1 MENSNKKKA
10 IFDRSNKLK
19 KQEPIKL
26 QANENIQLKI
36 NQTKRATMSQT
47 FISQTPNPNKFS
59 IKTTLKKDKNNP
71 SSSYLSKDSS
81 QSTKISEVSKI
92 VTNKKNSSK
101 NLTNEMNKISNNQ
114 PVKIL
119 NKKGNFPISPKHSF
133 RDSFSSKDKIN
144 LSNSTIE
151 KNSINSVNVN
161 KEFSLNETLKIISE
175 IQKQFEDNVRN
186 NKKPLDAIKKI
197 INNEYTIFTYV
208 PLSQFQ
214 KDNIMKNIERSSELR
229 TKNYEMAFHYII
241 KAIEDIRKLIGN
253 YYVSIEKKK
262 NKHENNN
269 NINHNIIMNEIK
281 EEKEIELEIEK
292 GNKNKKKENKKEE
305 IKKNINT
312 NKEEKKEEKKIEEK
326 KKEDIKEKE
335 IKKDKLRHSNT
346 ISKKTRNKVN
356 INIDNIDDTDYKDDI
371 MLENAFII
379 PPKSSG
385 FNYQLVKEMTRMRS
399 QRFSVYQHESHL
411 TQLIPDSDKL
421 NDNKNINFHH
431 SKHNSI
437 GGEDKIV
444 VNNTVQRYNTEIN
457 PNPVQSNEDNCNIF

>member
-1 MENSNKKKA
+1 MENSKNKKA

-26 QANENIQLKI
+26 QTNENIQLKI

-101 NLTNEMNKISNNQ
+101 NLTNEMNKIYNNQ

-119 NKKGNFPISPKHSF
+119 NKKGIFPISPKHSF

-151 KNSINSVNVN
+151 KNSNNNVIVN

-214 KDNIMKNIERSSELR
+214 KDNIMKDIESSSELR

-269 NINHNIIMNEIK
+269 NINHNIKMNEII
-281 EEKEIELEIEK
+281 EEKEIEIEIE
-292 GNKNKKKENKKEE
+292 NKNKIKKENKKEE
-305 IKKNINT
+305 IKKNIIT
-312 NKEEKKEEKKIEEK
+312 NKEEKKKEKKIEEK

-335 IKKDKLRHSNT
+335 IKKDKIIHSNT
-346 ISKKTRNKVN
+346 ISIKTRNKVN
-356 INIDNIDDTDYKDDI
+356 INIDDIDDTDYKDDI

-379 PPKSSG
+379 PPKTSG

-399 QRFSVYQHESHL
+399 KRFSVYQHESHL
-411 TQLIPDSDKL
+411 TQLLPDSDKL
-421 NDNKNINFHH
+421 NDKNTNFHH
-431 SKHNSI
+431 SKHNSF

-444 VNNTVQRYNTEIN
+444 VKNTVQRCGTEIN

>member
-1 MENSNKKKA
+1 MENSKNKKA

-26 QANENIQLKI
+26 QTNENIQLKI

-101 NLTNEMNKISNNQ
+101 NLTNEMNKIYNNQ

-119 NKKGNFPISPKHSF
+119 NKKGIFPISPKHSF

-151 KNSINSVNVN
+151 KNSNNNVIVN

-214 KDNIMKNIERSSELR
+214 KDNIMKDIERSSELR

-253 YYVSIEKKK
+253 YYVSIEKNK
-262 NKHENNN
+262 NNHENNN
-269 NINHNIIMNEIK
+269 NINHNIKMSEIK
-281 EEKEIELEIEK
+281 EEKEIELEIEI
-292 GNKNKKKENKKEE
+292 GNKDKIKKENKKEE

-312 NKEEKKEEKKIEEK
+312 NKEEKKKEK

-335 IKKDKLRHSNT
+335 IKKDKIIHSNT
-346 ISKKTRNKVN
+346 ISIKTRNKVN
-356 INIDNIDDTDYKDDI
+356 INIDDIDDTDYKDDI

-379 PPKSSG
+379 PPKTSG

-399 QRFSVYQHESHL
+399 KRFSVYQHESHL
-411 TQLIPDSDKL
+411 TQLLPDSDKL
-421 NDNKNINFHH
+421 NDKNTNFHH
-431 SKHNSI
+431 SKHNSF

-444 VNNTVQRYNTEIN
+444 VKNTVQRYNTEIN

>member
-1 MENSNKKKA
+1 MENSKNKKA

-26 QANENIQLKI
+26 QTNENIQLKI

-47 FISQTPNPNKFS
+47 FISQTPNSNKFS
-59 IKTTLKKDKNNP
+59 IKSTFKKDKNNP

-81 QSTKISEVSKI
+81 QSTKISEVSKN
-92 VTNKKNSSK
+92 VTNRKNSSN
-101 NLTNEMNKISNNQ
+101 NLTNEMNKIYNNQ

-119 NKKGNFPISPKHSF
+119 NKKGIFPISPKHSF

-151 KNSINSVNVN
+151 KNSNNNVIVK

-214 KDNIMKNIERSSELR
+214 KDNIMKDIESSSELR

-262 NKHENNN
+262 
-269 NINHNIIMNEIK
+269 
-281 EEKEIELEIEK
+281 
-292 GNKNKKKENKKEE
+292 
-305 IKKNINT
+305 INT
-312 NKEEKKEEKKIEEK
+312 KI
-326 KKEDIKEKE
+326 
-335 IKKDKLRHSNT
+335 
-346 ISKKTRNKVN
+346 
-356 INIDNIDDTDYKDDI
+356 
-371 MLENAFII
+371 II
-379 PPKSSG
+379 
-385 FNYQLVKEMTRMRS
+385 
-399 QRFSVYQHESHL
+399 
-411 TQLIPDSDKL
+411 I
-421 NDNKNINFHH
+421 
-431 SKHNSI
+431 
-437 GGEDKIV
+437 
-444 VNNTVQRYNTEIN
+444 
-457 PNPVQSNEDNCNIF
+457 